1 MKKLILIYLLIALF
15 GSLQAQNTLSVL
27 SYPSDRGLGLRYDR
41 QIQSSGLYI
50 AMSKGNYRISESERI
65 DNHIKTAIG
74 YVRYMES
81 YYDDFTHT
89 YFSAG
94 VSYHY
99 YSNRISGLLNR
110 VYYPVSFDLGCGA
123 KFEHTMVGFVFDF
136 IKHEGGINF
145 GVNF

>member
-1 MKKLILIYLLIALF
+1 MKKLILISLLIALL

-41 QIQSSGLYI
+41 QIQNSGLYI
-50 AMSKGNYRISESERI
+50 AMSKGNYRVNEIERI
-65 DNHIKTAIG
+65 NNHIKTAIG
-74 YVRYMES
+74 YVRYMKS
-81 YYDDFTHT
+81 YYDDFTRT

-94 VSYHY
+94 MSYHY
-99 YSNRISGLLNR
+99 YSNRIADLLNR

-123 KFEHTMVGFVFDF
+123 KFKNTMIGFCFDF
-136 IKHEGGINF
+136 IKREGGINF